1 MRYKAN
7 HFFRVRMKTALLKII
22 LFVSGGLLALGAR
35 AQSSPDSIDAFL
47 QDRMQKLHIPGLQV
61 AIIRHG
67 KLAKLSSY
75 GSANVEHAVP
85 TTNESVFSVNSIT
98 KAFVGVAVMQLV
110 EAGKLRV
117 DDPLSRYLPDLPS
130 TWQAVTLKQVLTN
143 TSGLPNI
150 IDQYEHVLAD
160 GREAA
165 AWEKVKT
172 LPLESQPGEKF
183 SYNQTG
189 YVMLGKIITQVS
201 GVHFTKFIED
211 GQFKAANLTQTRFGD
226 SQDVIPHSAG
236 AYTTKRNIE
245 GQWVDRGELS
255 AAYAEFP
262 VFFRTATGILST
274 AQDMAHWLLALQDGR
289 LLKDKASL
297 RTLWTP
303 AVLNNGQVGGFN
315 DLVNGYALGWPTVT
329 RAEHPAVGPVGG
341 MRSAFFVYPQDELAI
356 IVLSNVQGASPEYFI
371 DEVAGYYLPDM
382 KQSHGFGL
390 SPAIKKLRAEL
401 LKQGFDKAP
410 VIATRLKKKDTSF
423 KLAENDLNAWGYK
436 LLEQKQ
442 TAQAVAIF
450 RLNVSLYPQS
460 ANTYDS
466 LAETL
471 EGTGDR
477 VGALKNYR
485 RSLALNPANTNAVA
499 HIKVLEGG

>member
-1 MRYKAN
+1 
-7 HFFRVRMKTALLKII
+7 MKTTWLTLLW
-22 LFVSGGLLALGAR
+22 LVSSGLLVRGVH
-35 AQSSPDSIDAFL
+35 AQSRPDSIDVFL
-47 QDRMQKLHIPGLQV
+47 QDRMHQLHIPGLQV
-61 AIIRHG
+61 AVLRHG
-67 KLAKLSSY
+67 QLVKLSSY
-75 GSANVEHAVP
+75 GLANVEQAVP

-98 KAFVGVAVMQLV
+98 KAFVGVAIMQLV

-130 TWQAVTLKQVLTN
+130 PWQAVTLQQVLTN

-150 IDQYEHVLAD
+150 IDQYEHVLA
-160 GREAA
+160 GGQEAA
-165 AWEKVKT
+165 AWAQVKT
-172 LPLESQPGEKF
+172 LPLEFQPGQQF

-201 GVHFTKFIED
+201 GKHFTTFIEE
-211 GQFKAANLTQTRFGD
+211 GQFQVAHLTHTRFGD

-236 AYTTKRNIE
+236 AYTTKRNVE
-245 GQWVDRGELS
+245 GHWVDRGELS
-255 AAYAEFP
+255 VAYAEFP

-289 LLKDKASL
+289 LLKDQASL

-303 AVLNNGQVGGFN
+303 ARLPNGQVGGFN
-315 DLVNGYALGWPTVT
+315 ELVNGYALGWPTVT

-341 MRSAFFVYPQDELAI
+341 MRSALFVYPQDELAI
-356 IVLSNVQGASPEYFI
+356 IVLSNVQGANPEYFI

-382 KQSHGFGL
+382 KQAHGFGL
-390 SPAIKKLRAEL
+390 PPTIQKLRAQL
-401 LKQGFDKAP
+401 LKQGINKAP
-410 VIATRLKKKDTSF
+410 SIAARLQKRDATF
-423 KLAENDLNAWGYK
+423 RLTENDVNAWGYK

-442 TAQAVAIF
+442 PAQAVAIF
-450 RLNVSLYPQS
+450 RLNVALYPQS

-466 LAETL
+466 LAEAL

-477 VGALKNYR
+477 AGALQNYR

-499 HIKVLEGG
+499 HIKVLAGS